1 MKDRMNERVI
11 DKMIEQQTDRR
22 VMLQLI
28 QLYQFNKNLLEMKT

>member
-1 MKDRMNERVI
+1 MKDRINERVI